1 MKQLS
6 RENAASFTFPPEI
19 QAPDL
24 TVRPVKVLQFGE
36 GNFLR
41 GFVDWMI
48 DRMNRAGVFNGSVQI
63 VQPISRG
70 MVEELNEQGGI
81 YTLFLRGLR
90 KGSVIEQKEVI
101 ASVSGGINPYRD
113 FDAFLR
119 AAENPELRFVVSN
132 TTEAGIA
139 YTPEELP
146 LNAPSASFP
155 GKVVQ
160 LLYQRFSSFHGAAD
174 KGLVF
179 LPCELIDRNGDNLKR
194 IVLQLTREWTL
205 PEDFRRWILE
215 ANVFCNTLV
224 DRIVTGYPRE
234 QAVEYEGELGYR
246 DKLLDTGELFHLWVI
261 EGPAELKEEFPLQD
275 ADIRVVWTDDMT
287 PYRTRKVRIL
297 NGAHTMT
304 VPAAYLAG
312 METVGECLADNVV
325 ASFMKKGI
333 FDEIMPVMEMP
344 KKELKEYADEV
355 LERFS
360 NPFITHYLLDISL
373 NSVSKFKA
381 RVLPSLKD
389 YISRKKEVPGIL
401 SFSLA
406 ALIRFYRGS
415 ELKNGSLSGTRGGR
429 TYRITDNQE
438 VLEFFRGL
446 WTEHAEGSKDLKAV
460 AEAALAESRFWG
472 EDLTGLK
479 GLASAVAAHLENIQR
494 AGMLAAIKDLL

>member
-6 RENAASFTFPPEI
+6 RESAASFTFPPDV

-24 TVRPVKVLQFGE
+24 TVRPVRVLQFGE

-41 GFVDWMI
+41 GFADWMI
-48 DRMNRAGVFNGSVQI
+48 DRMNRTGAFNGSVQI

-70 MVEELNEQGGI
+70 MVEELNEQGGL

-101 ASVSGGINPYRD
+101 ASVAGGINPYNN

-119 AAENPELRFVVSN
+119 AADNPELRFVVSN
-132 TTEAGIA
+132 TTEAGISF
-139 YTPEELP
+139 TPEELP
-146 LNAPSASFP
+146 RNAPSVSFP

-160 LLYQRFSSFHGAAD
+160 LLYQRFSSFKGAAD

-194 IVLQLTREWTL
+194 IVLQLAREWRL
-205 PEDFRRWILE
+205 PKDFSNWILE

-234 QAVEYEGELGYR
+234 QAEEYEGELGYR

-261 EGPAELKEEFPLQD
+261 EGPADLKNEFPLQE

-333 FDEIMPVMEMP
+333 FDEIMPVMDMP

-355 LERFS
+355 LERFA

-373 NSVSKFKA
+373 NSISKFKA

-389 YISRKKEVPGIL
+389 YISQKNQVPVIL
-401 SFSLA
+401 SFSMA

-415 ELKNGSLSGTRGGR
+415 ELKNGSLTGTRGGR
-429 TYRITDNQE
+429 TYSITDNLDN
-438 VLEFFRGL
+438 LEFFRSL
-446 WTEHAEGSKDLKAV
+446 WTEQTEGSKTLAQV
-460 AEAALAESRFWG
+460 AETALAETRLWG
-472 EDLTGLK
+472 EDLTQLSGL
-479 GLASAVAAHLENIQR
+479 SAAVGTHLENIQR